1 MAQSTPASDDRNPNQ
16 EKPTQILDD
25 VIRVVNPAGAVGLI
39 GVYIA
44 PDPGAKD
51 KNAKKGIFS
60 FPVANL
66 FDKALSVGTG
76 QALVNRYNKYMR
88 DLIVN
93 GRAKPSTI
101 VSYHIQIDD
110 APQAYE
116 KFDKRIE
123 GYTKV
128 LIKFGDIRKPLDYYS
143 E

>member
-1 MAQSTPASDDRNPNQ
+1 MSIS
-16 EKPTQILDD
+16 L
-25 VIRVVNPAGAVGLI
+25 LI
-39 GVYIA
+39 
-44 PDPGAKD
+44 PERKTRTR
-51 KNAKKGIFS
+51 KKGYS
-60 FPVANL
+60 LYPVANL

-116 KFDKRIE
+116 KFDKRTE
-123 GYTKV
+123 GYTKI
-128 LIKFGDIRKPLDYYS
+128 LIKFGEHKKAA
-143 E
+143 